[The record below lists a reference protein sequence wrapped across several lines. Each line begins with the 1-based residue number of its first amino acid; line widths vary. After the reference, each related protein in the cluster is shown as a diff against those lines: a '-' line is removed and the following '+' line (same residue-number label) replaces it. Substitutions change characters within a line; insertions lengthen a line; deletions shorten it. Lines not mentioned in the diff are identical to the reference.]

1 MGEMIGEVHNE
12 VKFFHS
18 ESTEGSC
25 QRHSVLSMNRRHYLL
40 RISVEIAGE
49 AQLLIYSGGYTGRL
63 LVLSG
68 IFSFP
73 GIIEQRSM
81 FMSC

>member
-1 MGEMIGEVHNE
+1 MGEMIGGVHNE

-40 RISVEIAGE
+40 RITVEIAGKPN
-49 AQLLIYSGGYTGRL
+49 
-63 LVLSG
+63 
-68 IFSFP
+68 FSF
-73 GIIEQRSM
+73 ILVVILVDYLCCLASSRFLEL
-81 FMSC
+81 